1 MKLSF
6 LMEVIPQDLA
16 LAFPFA
22 FLAFWSAFLLSARS
36 SSITLETLLLLVEKI
51 RGLKPDHQKG
61 QRESVSRSRRRR
73 RRRRT
78 SFVKN
83 RRGICFFN
91 TWNVY
96 FLKHRGIVEVVCT
109 PLFVHGHS
117 WVVKCQCTAVA
128 NVRGLLS
135 DVLFHINRFSKLFLQ
150 ELQMHMGCNVEGSQ
164 ISHLAKHVLEHYS
177 WVYIH
182 CQLNSVQP
190 Q

>member
-36 SSITLETLLLLVEKI
+36 STITLETLLLLVEK
-51 RGLKPDHQKG
+51 D
-61 QRESVSRSRRRR
+61 QRAQARPSKRATRISISISKKKEEEERH
-73 RRRRT
+73 
-78 SFVKN
+78 VKN
-83 RRGICFFN
+83 RLGICFFN

-150 ELQMHMGCNVEGSQ
+150 KLQMHMGCNVEGSQ
-164 ISHLAKHVLEHYS
+164 ISHLAKHVLEPYS
-177 WVYIH
+177 WVCIH

-190 Q
+190 K